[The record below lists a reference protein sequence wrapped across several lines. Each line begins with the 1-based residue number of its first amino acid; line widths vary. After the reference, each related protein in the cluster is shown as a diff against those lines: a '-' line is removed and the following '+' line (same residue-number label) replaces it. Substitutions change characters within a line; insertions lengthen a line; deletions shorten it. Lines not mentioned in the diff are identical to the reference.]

1 MTLVTDF
8 LDRFAQHID
17 AQKQRLDPHQNPLTF
32 VANAF
37 LQPARGALDTVGLG
51 LEGTA
56 RLGEYAAGETL
67 LPLAAVQVA
76 GANAGLPGF
85 DPNSTATQA
94 SQAALDQGPLHPRAA
109 LDAVRNGPDSLA
121 AWLAGG
127 LAMAEDPANLIG
139 LPAKAASETG
149 AAARL
154 GKLASA
160 EGVLSP
166 EFEKGAAQD
175 ALEKFLH
182 SMGTNVIP
190 NEPAITD
197 PLAGIVAKLQAK
209 RPIDEIFGIADKAKA
224 AGAARDEVGLAK
236 QDVLNAKD
244 VYKNVQD
251 QKQAAVNEALAEFR
265 KNGRLPRNFKM
276 TPEYTQ
282 RVDETKNAV
291 ELLNPQG
298 PQNRATFGTFV
309 QDQRANLGEATRQ
322 QQAANKELQSA
333 FGLTTKSPITG
344 AQAGELAGPEAL
356 AAADMPTGVQEALAN
371 GVDPALAQQR
381 SGDLGALNAQEN
393 AFANSVTPQATPEE
407 SPHLFPE
414 TVPVKLETVA
424 PSPLPPAAKTPENPQ
439 YLASVK
445 DQVTQVAN
453 LAPPQSMYPELDDPQ
468 AGRMIDLIN
477 HAFKEGLVA
486 QKEAYSRPWKKLE
499 FSDLGSVWYGINIDT
514 VKNLLSDPIF
524 AKFVLRNNGVAAS
537 ANADNT
543 RIIVNRLVT
552 GEKDPLALFGTLG
565 DILVQLGLHTEKG
578 DSKYARDVIAKL
590 GGNPFDSEAEIANE
604 LNGMQ
609 QALLGAGIQLANP
622 VRATTGILTA
632 PLNLLIPMR
641 HRMFHIIN
649 NVTHVA
655 SRVAAFEQAAFPFL
669 ENSAKTLLERAAAE
683 GKDVSALQGRGLVR
697 AGDVLT
703 REGMFSWQEAEK
715 VLGPRYGKEWQAL
728 SQQAMEAGYK
738 NSRDVLGNY
747 QLEGTLGAA
756 EKTIRK
762 FVPFQSWAWRAY
774 PRAAKYALQ
783 HPAVTAGLL
792 HLYALDRAI
801 AAQDGRPGY
810 TVGTVGIGPDTL
822 FVGLL
827 TKVFTPEQESEIRL
841 NPLSLFSPVGGD
853 VLSLGMDDPNAS
865 QDQTGYQKLKKGLGL
880 AGASFNPLIQEGA
893 YLTGQD
899 FSAPAPGSRYSNIDL
914 LTGDMGGP
922 TAPTIAGP
930 NKALRAAITGA
941 MGNRQ
946 VDNYDPVENKANEL
960 VYEATGKVIS
970 DPSNAALALDLKN
983 HGPLYQQAQRLL
995 DQGGATRAAFN
1006 AVSPVSV
1013 SSRTQT
1019 TQDRQAAGQPPF
1031 SYDMLKQAKDAGL
1044 VDLVRQMNAA
1054 NDQFYRDNPAAAV
1067 NKNATLPKEATK
1079 DPRILA
1085 FEQKNIVLQ
1094 RYAPKAY
1101 AAALADYKKTLGIP

>member
-1 MTLVTDF
+1 
-8 LDRFAQHID
+8 
-17 AQKQRLDPHQNPLTF
+17 
-32 VANAF
+32 
-37 LQPARGALDTVGLG
+37 
-51 LEGTA
+51 
-56 RLGEYAAGETL
+56 
-67 LPLAAVQVA
+67 
-76 GANAGLPGF
+76 
-85 DPNSTATQA
+85 
-94 SQAALDQGPLHPRAA
+94 
-109 LDAVRNGPDSLA
+109 
-121 AWLAGG
+121 
-127 LAMAEDPANLIG
+127 
-139 LPAKAASETG
+139 
-149 AAARL
+149 
-154 GKLASA
+154 
-160 EGVLSP
+160 
-166 EFEKGAAQD
+166 
-175 ALEKFLH
+175 
-182 SMGTNVIP
+182 
-190 NEPAITD
+190 
-197 PLAGIVAKLQAK
+197 
-209 RPIDEIFGIADKAKA
+209 
-224 AGAARDEVGLAK
+224 
-236 QDVLNAKD
+236 
-244 VYKNVQD
+244 
-251 QKQAAVNEALAEFR
+251 
-265 KNGRLPRNFKM
+265 
-276 TPEYTQ
+276 
-282 RVDETKNAV
+282 
-291 ELLNPQG
+291 
-298 PQNRATFGTFV
+298 
-309 QDQRANLGEATRQ
+309 
-322 QQAANKELQSA
+322 
-333 FGLTTKSPITG
+333 
-344 AQAGELAGPEAL
+344 
-356 AAADMPTGVQEALAN
+356 
-371 GVDPALAQQR
+371 
-381 SGDLGALNAQEN
+381 
-393 AFANSVTPQATPEE
+393 
-407 SPHLFPE
+407 
-414 TVPVKLETVA
+414 
-424 PSPLPPAAKTPENPQ
+424 
-439 YLASVK
+439 
-445 DQVTQVAN
+445 
-453 LAPPQSMYPELDDPQ
+453 MYPELDNPQ

-499 FSDLGSVWYGINIDT
+499 FSDLGSVWYGVNIDT
-514 VKNLLSDPIF
+514 VKNLLQDPIF
-524 AKFVLRNNGVAAS
+524 AKFVLRNNGIAAS
-537 ANADNT
+537 CLRDNEK
-543 RIIVNRLVT
+543 IIINRLTT
-552 GEKDPLALFGTLG
+552 GEKDPLALFGSAG
-565 DILVQLGLHTEKG
+565 DVLVQLGLVDEKG
-578 DSKYARDVIAKL
+578 HAAYAKQFIKDI

-649 NVTHVA
+649 NVTHVS
-655 SRVAAFEQAAFPFL
+655 SRVAAWEQAAFPFL
-669 ENSAKTLLERAAAE
+669 ENSAKTLLGRAAAE
-683 GKDVSALQGRGLVR
+683 GKDISALQGRGLVR
-697 AGDVLT
+697 AGDVLA

-728 SQQAMEAGYK
+728 SQQAVDAGNA

-1054 NDQFYRDNPAAAV
+1054 NDKFYRDNPAAAV